1 MARTIEID
9 DQVTVGALAELLSI
23 PVSQLIGELFKNGVP
38 ATVNEKIDF
47 DTAQIIVGEM
57 PDLEVEL
64 AHKEHAPAAPRVKR
78 ETSAAA
84 ESRPP
89 VVAMMGH
96 VDHGKT
102 TLLDAIRGGSTA
114 KGEAGG
120 ITQHLAAYQ
129 VEHNGRLITFLDTPG
144 HEAFA
149 ALREHG
155 ARLTDLVILVV
166 AADDGIKPQTIE
178 AIRFARQAG
187 VRMIVAA
194 NKMDKATEAQLNV
207 LKGQLAEQELV
218 PEDYGGDTIV
228 MPVSAKEGTGISE
241 LLDMVLLVSDVEE
254 HKADKNVPAT
264 GLVIEAH
271 METGRGPVAEALV
284 EQGTLHAGDF
294 VVLGGTYGK
303 IRNLETTDGKPIKD
317 ASPSTPV
324 NITGLKSLPEF
335 GDEFQAVKNEK
346 EARAMAAATATGR
359 RADGNSAATSG
370 SELLRIISR
379 SNKLQEFNVVIK
391 ADVQGSI
398 TSVIDS
404 LKALDNEE
412 VAVRVVSSGVGVI
425 NESDIH
431 TAHSTGAVIY
441 GFHTSLPPHVKRL
454 AGRDKVPVR
463 LFTVIYELIDDVKK
477 ELEGRLA
484 PEIVEEQLGTLQVKG
499 IFKITKTE
507 VICGGQVTKGTLRAP
522 SLCRLVRDKEVIA
535 DNLQV
540 TKLQRGPTEVTEVPE
555 GEMCGLS
562 FSSDSRVE
570 VLENDRIE
578 LFSRQT
584 KVRTL

>member
-23 PVSQLIGELFKNGVP
+23 PVSQLISELFKNGVP

-47 DTAQIIVGEM
+47 DTAQIIVGEL

-64 AHKEHAPAAPRVKR
+64 AKKDHAPAPPRAKR
-78 ETSAAA
+78 EVSAAA
-84 ESRPP
+84 EPRPP

-102 TLLDAIRGGSTA
+102 SLLDAIRGANKA

-120 ITQHLAAYQ
+120 ITQHLSAYQ
-129 VEHNGRLITFLDTPG
+129 IEHNGRLITFLDTPG

-155 ARLTDLVILVV
+155 ARLTDLVVLVV
-166 AADDGIKPQTIE
+166 AADDGIKPQTLE

-187 VRMIVAA
+187 VKLIVAA
-194 NKMDKATEAQLNV
+194 NKMDKASETQLNQ
-207 LKGQLAEQELV
+207 LRGQLAENDLL

-228 MPVSAKEGTGISE
+228 IPVSAKEQTGVNE

-254 HKADKNVPAT
+254 HRADKNLPAA

-271 METGRGPVAEALV
+271 MEQGRGPVAVALV
-284 EQGTLHAGDF
+284 EQGTLHNGDF
-294 VVLGGTYGK
+294 VAIGATYGK
-303 IRNLETTDGKPIKD
+303 IRNLESTEGQPIKQ
-317 ASPSTPV
+317 AEPSTPV
-324 NITGLKSLPEF
+324 IMTGLKSLPEF
-335 GDEFQAVKNEK
+335 ADEFQVVKTEK
-346 EARAMAAATATGR
+346 QARELASQTGAAR
-359 RADGNSAATSG
+359 RAGGNSAATSS

-379 SNKLQEFNVVIK
+379 SNKLQEFNVVVK

-404 LKALDNEE
+404 LKTLDNEE
-412 VAVRVVSSGVGVI
+412 VAVRVVSSGVGVV
-425 NESDIH
+425 NESDVH
-431 TAHSTGAVIY
+431 TAASAGAVIY
-441 GFHTSLPPHVKRL
+441 GFHTSLPAHVKQL
-454 AGRDKVPVR
+454 AARDKVQVR

-477 ELEGRLA
+477 ELEARLA
-484 PEIVEEQLGTLQVKG
+484 PEVVEEELGILQVKG

-507 VICGGQVTKGTLRAP
+507 VICGGLVTKGTLRAP
-522 SLCRLVRDKEVIA
+522 ALARVLRDKELLA
-535 DNLQV
+535 DNLEV
-540 TKLQRGPTEVTEVPE
+540 TKLQRGPTEVSEVPE

-562 FSSDSRVE
+562 FKSESRVE
-570 VLENDRIE
+570 VQENDRIE
-578 LFSRQT
+578 LFSRET
-584 KVRTL
+584 KTRSL

>member
-23 PVSQLIGELFKNGVP
+23 PVTQLIGELFKNGVM

-47 DTAQIIVGEM
+47 DTAQIIVGDI

-64 AHKEHAPAAPRVKR
+64 ARKEHQPAPPRVKR
-78 ETSAAA
+78 EASDNA
-84 ESRPP
+84 ETRPP

-102 TLLDAIRGGSTA
+102 SLLDAIRGGSIA
-114 KGEAGG
+114 KGESGG
-120 ITQHLAAYQ
+120 ITQHLSAYQ
-129 VEHNGRLITFLDTPG
+129 IEHGGRLITFLDTPG

-194 NKMDKATEAQLNV
+194 NKMDKATDAQLNV

-218 PEDYGGDTIV
+218 PEDYGGETIV
-228 MPVSAKEGTGISE
+228 MPVSAKEGTGINE
-241 LLDMVLLVSDVEE
+241 LLDMVLLVSDLEE

-284 EQGTLHAGDF
+284 EQGTLRAGDF

-303 IRNLETTDGKPIKD
+303 IRNLETTDGKPIKL
-317 ASPSTPV
+317 AGPSTPV
-324 NITGLKSLPEF
+324 NITGLKKLPEF
-335 GDEFQAVKNEK
+335 GDEFHAVTNEK
-346 EARAMAAATATGR
+346 EARSLASGTAADR
-359 RADGNSAATSG
+359 RADAGSSATSG
-370 SELLRIISR
+370 SELLRIINR

-404 LKALDNEE
+404 LKSLDSEE

-425 NESDIH
+425 NESDVH
-431 TAHSTGAVIY
+431 TAHSASAVIY

-454 AGRDKVPVR
+454 ASRDKVPVR

-484 PEIVEEQLGTLQVKG
+484 PEIVEEELGTLQVKG

-522 SLCRLVRDKEVIA
+522 SLARVVRDKEVIA

-578 LFSRQT
+578 LFSRET
-584 KVRTL
+584 KIRTL